1 MILYTSTAFDDDSIA
16 NGDPTTGNDGYG
28 CSILVNNGG
37 GYENSTS
44 LICTSTSRPVG
55 DQLTGGA
62 IEGGTGPY
70 AQVYDALGIFPQIGG
85 EARYGI
91 GFWNTADAS
100 LATWIGAANP
110 TNGEE
115 TDWAG
120 NNDGSGGM
128 SLHTPNLTEDVYTL
142 IVPTVRPLRQAT
154 NTRNGNSIVFHIPQN
169 SLAVYAINAN
179 LRANNTITSGMND
192 TQASEKILAFGYGLI
207 LKTGGATSLFNQT

>member
-1 MILYTSTAFDDDSIA
+1 MILYTSTAFDDDSIV

-28 CSILVNNGG
+28 CSIIVNNGG

-44 LICTSTSRPVG
+44 LTCTTSARIVG

-70 AQVYDALGIFPQIGG
+70 SQVFDVLSFPTIGA

-91 GFWNTADAS
+91 GFWNTADVS
-100 LATWIGAANP
+100 LSGWITATSP

-120 NNDGSGGM
+120 NSDGSGGM
-128 SLHTPNLTEDVYTL
+128 SLHTPNLTDDVYTL
-142 IVPTVRPLRQAT
+142 IVPTVSPLRQAT

-179 LRANNTITSGMND
+179 LKANNTITSGMND
-192 TQASEKILAFGYGLI
+192 TQASEKILAYGYGLI
-207 LKTGGATSLFNQT
+207 LRAAGATTLFNQT

>member
-1 MILYTSTAFDDDSIA
+1 MILYTSTAFDDENII

-28 CSILVNNGG
+28 CSILVDNSG
-37 GYENSTS
+37 GYQNSTS
-44 LICTSTSRPVG
+44 LTVTSTTRIVG

-70 AQVYDALGIFPQIGG
+70 SQVFDSLSFPTIAG

-100 LATWIGAANP
+100 LATWLGACSP
-110 TNGEE
+110 TNGVE

-120 NNDGSGGM
+120 NPDGSSGM
-128 SLHTPNLTEDVYTL
+128 SLHTPNLTDDVYTL
-142 IVPTVRPLRQAT
+142 IVPTVSPLRQAT

-207 LKTGGATSLFNQT
+207 LRASGNTTLFNQT

>member
-1 MILYTSTAFDDDSIA
+1 MILYTSTAFDDEGIA

-28 CSILVNNGG
+28 CSILVDLSG
-37 GYENSTS
+37 GYQNSNTLTCVS
-44 LICTSTSRPVG
+44 SARPVG
-55 DQLTGGA
+55 DQLTGNSV
-62 IEGGTGPY
+62 EGGIGPY
-70 AQVYDALGIFPQIGG
+70 SQVFDALGYPTIGG

-100 LATWIGAANP
+100 LAEWIGLANP

-142 IVPTVRPLRQAT
+142 IVPTVSPLRQAT
-154 NTRNGNSIVFHIPQN
+154 STRNGNSIVFHIPQN

-179 LRANNTITSGMND
+179 LADSNSITSGMND
-192 TQASEKILAFGYGLI
+192 TQASEKILAYGYGLI
-207 LKTGGATSLFNQT
+207 LQTAGGTTLFNQT

>member
-1 MILYTSTAFDDDSIA
+1 MILYTSTAFDDESII

-28 CSILVNNGG
+28 CSILCDAGG
-37 GYENSTS
+37 AYQNSTS
-44 LICTSTSRPVG
+44 LTCTSTGRIVG
-55 DQLTGGA
+55 NSLTGGA
-62 IEGGTGPY
+62 IEGGIGPY
-70 AQVYDALGIFPQIGG
+70 SQVYDALGVFATLPAEG
-85 EARYGI
+85 RYGI
-91 GFWNTADAS
+91 GFWNTADIS
-100 LATWIGAANP
+100 LTNWIGACNP

-142 IVPTVRPLRQAT
+142 IVPTVSPLRQAT

-179 LRANNTITSGMND
+179 LSAAGTINSGMND
-192 TQASEKILAFGYGLI
+192 TQASEEILAYGYGLI